1 MCKTSDFVGDCE
13 MELTDETKRKILI
26 AAAVVAVILIF
37 FGAIKCCL
45 SGTEKKILELSE
57 QIETLKEDFVP
68 MQFEIVKKKDSE
80 IKVKVVFCDV
90 ITGKKVSKAKT
101 YSLYGDEL
109 NLDFQV
115 IRLSKKNYVFYPSGL
130 YTDKIPL
137 AESERLHDLYDKNGF
152 PSIYRGLVDPLIE
165 KADRDNLTK
174 ELKNYYEIVKSG
186 VETQSKNQYGT
197 AVHDLKTIRQFK
209 KGVVYSVLCHPHTGG
224 IEIVKAD

>member
-1 MCKTSDFVGDCE
+1 
-13 MELTDETKRKILI
+13 MELSDENKRKILI
-26 AAAVVAVILIF
+26 AAAAVAVILIF

-45 SGTEKKILELSE
+45 SSTEKKIAELSE

-68 MQFEIVKKKDSE
+68 MQFEIVKRGDSE

-90 ITGKKVSKAKT
+90 VTGKKVSKAKVFE
-101 YSLYGDEL
+101 LQGNEL

-137 AESERLHDLYDKNGF
+137 AESECLHGLYDKNGF
-152 PSIYRGLVDPLIE
+152 PSIYSGIIDPVIE
-165 KADRDNLTK
+165 KADRDSLTR

-186 VETQSKNQYGT
+186 EVPEGAVKGKNQYGT
-197 AVHDLKTIRQFK
+197 AVHDLKHIRQFK